1 MKKIAI
7 DLDGVVFDSETL
19 YRVYSEF
26 YDTDIL
32 KSDNLIDNSERT
44 FQKRYNWNDEICN
57 TFYETYTP
65 HILESC
71 NLMPGV
77 DFILNKLKKDYDLV
91 IITARSDEELEITKE
106 RLKEVGLEYVK
117 IHYNQT
123 TKIET
128 FIKEKVDIII
138 DDDLEICRS
147 AAKQGFFSL
156 YFKNSFA
163 PIVEEPNLK
172 TVTTWGEIYKYL
184 VLNDFNTI

>member
-7 DLDGVVFDSETL
+7 DLDDVVFDSETL

-57 TFYETYTP
+57 TFYEIYTL
-65 HILESC
+65 HILKSC

-77 DFILNKLKKDYDLV
+77 DFILNKLKRDYDLV

-117 IHYNQT
+117 IHHNQT

-147 AAKQGFFSL
+147 AAKQGFLSL
-156 YFKNSFA
+156 YFKSSFA

-172 TVTTWGEIYKYL
+172 TVTTWGEIYNYL